1 LAGLGDKCGLLGRTR
16 FPFASNPRFGVSDT
30 RVNDGETERRPSE
43 SNAVRS
49 RCGRASPWLGS
60 EEGRPVA
67 PLGEYAISRLG
78 DSPTKIDPQSAR
90 STKQMVLGVDADGLP
105 ISPTAQATRSRENAI
120 FDQFGFV
127 DHLRFD
133 LFGGEHMDFIR
144 K

>member
-1 LAGLGDKCGLLGRTR
+1 
-16 FPFASNPRFGVSDT
+16 
-30 RVNDGETERRPSE
+30 
-43 SNAVRS
+43 
-49 RCGRASPWLGS
+49 
-60 EEGRPVA
+60 
-67 PLGEYAISRLG
+67 
-78 DSPTKIDPQSAR
+78 
-90 STKQMVLGVDADGLP
+90 MVLGVDADGLP